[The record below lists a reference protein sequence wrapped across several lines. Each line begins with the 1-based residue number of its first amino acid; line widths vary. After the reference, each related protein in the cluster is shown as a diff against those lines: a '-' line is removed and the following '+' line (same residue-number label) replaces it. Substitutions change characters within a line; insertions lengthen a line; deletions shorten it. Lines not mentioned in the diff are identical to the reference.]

1 MARGTWHVARGTSH
15 VYDIPMRVQARTVA
29 LVATVLLAAT
39 GLSTAVTAQR
49 APARQ
54 ASQTR
59 RPAGS
64 GSIAGAVTSDADGKP
79 LTRARVV
86 IRSAAL
92 AQARVALTD
101 SKGIFTFEALP
112 AGVYEV
118 AASRTGFALPNAA
131 GGPARGVQVRLG
143 EGESRA
149 GVNLALQRAGT
160 IPGRLLDED
169 GTPLSGADVEALSLR
184 AAEGQQLTV
193 VASART
199 DDRGD
204 FRLAGLPAGQYFVV
218 ARDPAFTN
226 VGDESGALRYA
237 PTYHPG
243 VFSPADAQPVTVAA
257 GQESPRVEFQL
268 HVVRPARVNGT
279 ISTPEG
285 RPLLGGA
292 VLLIAK
298 HSTFNVPLPADDVE
312 FLPDGRFSLRNIP
325 AGRYLIRARAEID
338 PRQVMWFASFSLN
351 VEGRDVEGVAMVLA
365 PGASVAGRL
374 DWTPKPAAPGSG
386 ATIRV
391 RAPFADGSGFGD
403 SLTGQVAPNGT
414 FQIRGVMAG
423 SHYFTAEGLADPW
436 VITEVLAHG
445 RNVLDQPT
453 NVQDGEQLHDIRLVV
468 SRGTAELRGVVL
480 DGGRPSIDAL
490 VVTTAPPP
498 AVASAA
504 SPRFRATRT
513 DKDGRYRL
521 TGLPVGNYRI
531 AAVAGMDE
539 LVARRHE
546 WLARLSADGIAV
558 TIASEGGRTLDL
570 TALQGATLAPVAR

>member
-1 MARGTWHVARGTSH
+1 
-15 VYDIPMRVQARTVA
+15 MRVHARTVA
-29 LVATVLLAAT
+29 LVATALLTAS
-39 GLSTAVTAQR
+39 GLSTVVMAQR
-49 APARQ
+49 A
-54 ASQTR
+54 ASPQSAQPR
-59 RPAGS
+59 RPTGS
-64 GSIAGAVTSDADGKP
+64 GSIAGAVTSDADAKP

-92 AQARVALTD
+92 AQPRVTLTD
-101 SKGIFTFEALP
+101 SKGVFKFEALP
-112 AGVYEV
+112 AGDYEV
-118 AASRTGFALPNAA
+118 AVSRTGFVLPNAA
-131 GGPARGVQVRLG
+131 GGPARGMQVRLG
-143 EGESRA
+143 DGESRP
-149 GVNLALQRAGT
+149 GVTLALQRAGT

-184 AAEGQQLTV
+184 AAEGRQLTA

-199 DDRGD
+199 DDRGE
-204 FRLAGLPAGQYFVV
+204 FRLAGLPSGQYFVV
-218 ARDPAFTN
+218 ARDPAFNN
-226 VGDESGALRYA
+226 VGDQSGALRYA

-257 GQESPRVEFQL
+257 GQESARIEFRLQ
-268 HVVRPARVNGT
+268 VVRPASVSGT
-279 ISTPEG
+279 ISTPER
-285 RPLLGGA
+285 RPLLSGA

-298 HSTFNVPLPADDVE
+298 DSPFNVALPAEDVE

-325 AGRYLIRARAEID
+325 PGRYLIRARAEVD

-351 VEGRDVEGVAMVLA
+351 VEGRDVEGVAMALA

-374 DWTPKPAAPGSG
+374 EWAPKPGPSGSAA
-386 ATIRV
+386 AIRV

-403 SLTGQVAPNGT
+403 SLTGQVASNGT
-414 FQIRGVMAG
+414 FHIRGVMPG
-423 SHYFTAEGLADPW
+423 SHYFTAEGLSDPW
-436 VITEVLAHG
+436 VVTEVLSHG
-445 RNVLDQPT
+445 RNVIDQPT

-468 SRGTAELRGVVL
+468 SRGISELRGVVL

-490 VVTTAPPP
+490 VVTTVAPP

-521 TGLPVGNYRI
+521 TGLPVGSYRI

-539 LVARRHE
+539 LVARRRE
-546 WLARLSADGIAV
+546 WLARISADGTAVNIA
-558 TIASEGGRTLDL
+558 TEGVRTLDL
-570 TALQGATLAPVAR
+570 TALQGATLAPSAR